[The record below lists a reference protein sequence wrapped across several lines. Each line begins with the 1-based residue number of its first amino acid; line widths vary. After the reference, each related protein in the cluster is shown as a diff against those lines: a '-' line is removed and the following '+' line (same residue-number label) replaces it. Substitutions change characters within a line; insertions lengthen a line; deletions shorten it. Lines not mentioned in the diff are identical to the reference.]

1 MAEQK
6 CKNFVIASVAKQSI
20 WHKIKCMK
28 KFTFE
33 LQKVLEFRD
42 FEKQQAEGELAKA
55 LAVETEI
62 NENLKKI
69 AQNYAAVKA
78 QMKGSNDFQDIMA
91 QSQYNNLL
99 EYQKE
104 ELLKQLTQAKLVT
117 EQKREVLRECM
128 KKTTALE
135 KLKEKQLADWKQ
147 AADYEEAELLDEVK
161 NKINF
166 SQS

>member
-1 MAEQK
+1 
-6 CKNFVIASVAKQSI
+6 
-20 WHKIKCMK
+20 MK
-28 KFTFE
+28 KFSFE
-33 LQKVLEFRD
+33 LEKVLEYRN

-55 LAVETEI
+55 LAVETQI
-62 NENLKKI
+62 NDNLKAV

-78 QMKGSNDFQDIMA
+78 QMKGSLNFQYVMA

-104 ELLKQLTQAKLVT
+104 ELLKQLAEAKLVS

-128 KKTTALE
+128 KKTSALE
-135 KLKEKQLADWKQ
+135 KLREKQLEDWKA

-161 NKINF
+161 NKL
-166 SQS
+166 

>member
-1 MAEQK
+1 MA
-6 CKNFVIASVAKQSI
+6 
-20 WHKIKCMK
+20 K
-28 KFTFE
+28 KFVFE
-33 LQKVLEFRD
+33 LQKVLEYRN
-42 FEKQQAEGELAKA
+42 FEKEQAEGELAKA

-69 AQNYAAVKA
+69 AQNYASVKA
-78 QMKGSNDFQDIMA
+78 QMKGSLNFQDMMA

-104 ELLKQLTQAKLVT
+104 ELLKQLAEAKLVT

-135 KLKEKQLADWKQ
+135 KLKEKQLADWKA

-166 SQS
+166 SQN

>member
-1 MAEQK
+1 
-6 CKNFVIASVAKQSI
+6 
-20 WHKIKCMK
+20 MK

-33 LQKVLEFRD
+33 LENVLEFRN

-55 LAVETEI
+55 IAVENEI

-78 QMKGSNDFQDIMA
+78 SMKGNLDFEDVMA

-99 EYQKE
+99 EQQKE

-135 KLKEKQLADWKQ
+135 KLKEKQLDEWNQ

-161 NKINF
+161 NKL
-166 SQS
+166 

>member
-1 MAEQK
+1 
-6 CKNFVIASVAKQSI
+6 
-20 WHKIKCMK
+20 MK

-33 LQKVLEFRD
+33 LEKVLEFRN

-55 LAVETEI
+55 IAVETEI
-62 NENLKKI
+62 NNNLKKI
-69 AQNYAAVKA
+69 AENYAAVKE
-78 QMKGSNDFQDIMA
+78 QMKGSLNFQDVMA

-104 ELLKQLTQAKLVT
+104 ELLKQLAQAKLVT
-117 EQKREVLRECM
+117 EQKREAFRECM

-135 KLKEKQLADWKQ
+135 KLKEQQLAEWKQ

-161 NKINF
+161 NKL
-166 SQS
+166 

>member
-1 MAEQK
+1 
-6 CKNFVIASVAKQSI
+6 
-20 WHKIKCMK
+20 MK
-28 KFTFE
+28 KFSFE
-33 LQKVLEFRD
+33 LEKVLEYRN

-62 NENLKKI
+62 NDNLKKI
-69 AQNYAAVKA
+69 AQNYADVKA
-78 QMKGSNDFQDIMA
+78 QMKGSLNFQDMMA

-104 ELLKQLTQAKLVT
+104 ELLKQLAEAKLVT
-117 EQKREVLRECM
+117 EQKRDVLRECM

-135 KLKEKQLADWKQ
+135 KLKEKQLTEWKQ

-166 SQS
+166 SQN

>member
-1 MAEQK
+1 
-6 CKNFVIASVAKQSI
+6 
-20 WHKIKCMK
+20 MK

-33 LQKVLEFRD
+33 LEKVLEFRN
-42 FEKQQAEGELAKA
+42 FEKEQAEGELAKA

-62 NENLKKI
+62 NDNLKLI

-78 QMKGSNDFQDIMA
+78 SMKGSQDFQDVVA

-135 KLKEKQLADWKQ
+135 KLRERQLAEWKT

-161 NKINF
+161 NKL
-166 SQS
+166 

>member
-1 MAEQK
+1 
-6 CKNFVIASVAKQSI
+6 
-20 WHKIKCMK
+20 MK

-33 LQKVLEFRD
+33 LEKVLEYRN

-62 NENLKKI
+62 NNNLKAI
-69 AQNYAAVKA
+69 AQNYADVKA
-78 QMKGSNDFQDIMA
+78 NMKGSQDFQDIIA

-117 EQKREVLRECM
+117 EQKRDVLRECM

-135 KLKEKQLADWKQ
+135 KLKEKQLAEWKQ

-161 NKINF
+161 NKLTTSI
-166 SQS
+166 

>member
-1 MAEQK
+1 
-6 CKNFVIASVAKQSI
+6 
-20 WHKIKCMK
+20 MK

-33 LQKVLEFRD
+33 LEKVLEYRN

-55 LAVETEI
+55 IAVETEI
-62 NENLKKI
+62 NDNLKKI

-78 QMKGSNDFQDIMA
+78 QMKGSLNFQDVIA

-104 ELLKQLTQAKLVT
+104 QLLKQLAEAKIVT

-135 KLKEKQLADWKQ
+135 KLKEKQLSEWKA

-161 NKINF
+161 NKLSTNI
-166 SQS
+166 

>member
-1 MAEQK
+1 
-6 CKNFVIASVAKQSI
+6 
-20 WHKIKCMK
+20 MK
-28 KFTFE
+28 KFVFE

-55 LAVETEI
+55 LAVETQI
-62 NENLKKI
+62 NDNLKQI
-69 AQNYAAVKA
+69 AQNYASVKA
-78 QMKGSNDFQDIMA
+78 RMKGSLNFQDVIA

-104 ELLKQLTQAKLVT
+104 ELLKQLAQAKLVT

-128 KKTTALE
+128 KKTNALE
-135 KLKEKQLADWKQ
+135 KLKEKQLADWKA

-161 NKINF
+161 NKINI
-166 SQS
+166 

>member
-1 MAEQK
+1 
-6 CKNFVIASVAKQSI
+6 
-20 WHKIKCMK
+20 MK

-62 NENLKKI
+62 NDNLKKI

-78 QMKGSNDFQDIMA
+78 QMKGSLNFHDVMA

-99 EYQKE
+99 NYQKE
-104 ELLKQLTQAKLVT
+104 ELLKQLAQAKLVT

-147 AADYEEAELLDEVK
+147 AVDYEEAELLDEVK
-161 NKINF
+161 NTINT
-166 SQS
+166 

>member
-1 MAEQK
+1 
-6 CKNFVIASVAKQSI
+6 
-20 WHKIKCMK
+20 MK

-33 LQKVLEFRD
+33 LQKVLEFRN
-42 FEKQQAEGELAKA
+42 FEKEQAEGELAKA

-62 NENLKKI
+62 NDNLKKI

-78 QMKGSNDFQDIMA
+78 SMKGSLDFQDVMA

-104 ELLKQLTQAKLVT
+104 ELLKQLAQAKLVS

-135 KLKEKQLADWKQ
+135 KLREKQFDEWKQ

-161 NKINF
+161 NKL
-166 SQS
+166 Q

>member
-1 MAEQK
+1 
-6 CKNFVIASVAKQSI
+6 
-20 WHKIKCMK
+20 MK
-28 KFTFE
+28 KFSFE
-33 LQKVLEFRD
+33 LQKVLEFRE

-55 LAVETEI
+55 LAVETQI
-62 NENLKKI
+62 NDNLKKI
-69 AQNYAAVKA
+69 AENYAAVKA
-78 QMKGSNDFQDIMA
+78 QMKGNLNFNDVMA

-104 ELLKQLTQAKLVT
+104 ELLKQLAEAKLVS

-135 KLKEKQLADWKQ
+135 KLKEQQLADWKA

-161 NKINF
+161 NKL
-166 SQS
+166 

>member
-1 MAEQK
+1 
-6 CKNFVIASVAKQSI
+6 
-20 WHKIKCMK
+20 MK
-28 KFTFE
+28 KFSFE
-33 LQKVLEFRD
+33 LEKVLEYRN

-62 NENLKKI
+62 NDNLKKI

-78 QMKGSNDFQDIMA
+78 RMKGSLNFQDMMS
-91 QSQYNNLL
+91 QDQYNNLL

-104 ELLKQLTQAKLVT
+104 ELLKQLAQAKLVT

-161 NKINF
+161 NKL
-166 SQS
+166 

>member
-1 MAEQK
+1 
-6 CKNFVIASVAKQSI
+6 
-20 WHKIKCMK
+20 MK

-33 LQKVLEFRD
+33 LEKVLEYRN

-62 NENLKKI
+62 NNNLKAI

-78 QMKGSNDFQDIMA
+78 NMKGSQDFQDIVA

-117 EQKREVLRECM
+117 EQKRDVLRECM

-135 KLKEKQLADWKQ
+135 KLKEKQLAEWKQ

-161 NKINF
+161 NKLTTNT
-166 SQS
+166 